1 MANNRTHV
9 VLRRMVM
16 SDVDQVVTIDKA
28 AFSTPWP
35 PRTYRYEIANDRSIM
50 LVLQSSDLD
59 SPAPLRENGVLGRL
73 KQYLVPP
80 PTAAHTSAAVIAYSG
95 FWYVA
100 DEAHISTIAVHPD
113 WRGRKLG
120 ELLLWSMIRQAMRQ
134 QAAHVTLEVRV
145 SNSLAQNLYRK
156 YGFKINRRR
165 KGYYRDDGEDAY
177 EMILAPLDGAYRERL
192 LTFGQELSKHL
203 KVKDNI

>member
-1 MANNRTHV
+1 
-9 VLRRMVM
+9 M
-16 SDVDQVVTIDKA
+16 SDVDQVVSIDKV

-35 PRTYRYEIANDRSIM
+35 PRTYRYEIANDRSTM
-50 LVLQSSDLD
+50 FVLQYDDLD
-59 SPAPLRENGVLGRL
+59 SPAPSRENGVLGRL
-73 KQYLVPP
+73 KQYLVTS
-80 PTAAHTSAAVIAYSG
+80 PTEASISTTVIAYSG
-95 FWYVA
+95 FWHVA

-113 WRGRKLG
+113 WRGKKLG
-120 ELLLWSMIRQAMRQ
+120 ELLLWSMIRQAIRH

-156 YGFKINRRR
+156 YGFEINRRR

-192 LTFGQELSKHL
+192 LTFGRELSKRL
-203 KVKDNI
+203 KVTDKV